1 MRMSGNDVKVIVRM
15 SGGGNIESAKE
26 APQLGAMAYLSKPF
40 NFPEL
45 LTLVEDGLRAEHP
58 EPVSG
63 VAMSVS
69 SISAG

>member
-1 MRMSGNDVKVIVRM
+1 MSGSDVKVIVM

-26 APQLGAMAYLSKPF
+26 ALQLGAMAYLIKPF
-40 NFPEL
+40 NFPEF

-69 SISAG
+69 SISPG